1 MKFKQTNKKPVLYR
15 MEEISSESEDD
26 ENKYFENGKE
36 IETDNEIEEEMDEFL
51 SHSEKEWSEL
61 SEIPEDIHDEEEN
74 EIPEYIECAES

>member
-1 MKFKQTNKKPVLYR
+1 
-15 MEEISSESEDD
+15 MEEILSEDGDD
-26 ENKYFENGKE
+26 ENNYYENGKE

-61 SEIPEDIHDEEEN
+61 SEIPEDIHDEEKN

>member
-51 SHSEKEWSEL
+51 SHSEKE
-61 SEIPEDIHDEEEN
+61 
-74 EIPEYIECAES
+74 